1 MEEKIVIRN
10 ATPADEKRI
19 AEIATQQWTAI
30 NENYKKL
37 IGDDLYRIFYGT
49 VEGRVKDVLASLSSL
64 LSNPERFIVTEVD
77 GVVAGFATYRT
88 ENVGGVLA
96 GVIGRNAMDNNYK
109 GRGIAGKQY
118 AILFERMKKDG
129 CVCAKVHTGMDEMHA
144 PARRAY
150 EKAGFSGNL
159 PDINYFRTLKP
170 GDEVH
175 NPKPTEENIVVRGVV
190 PADEERIMEIAAQQW
205 DIINNNYKRRIGD
218 ELFAIYYGTV
228 EKRVSDVIASLRAMF
243 KNNPEAFVVTEVNGK
258 VAGFA
263 TYRVADVGGVKCGV
277 LGRNGVDNNF
287 KGRGIAGRQY
297 AALYAKMLADG
308 CTVAKVHTGLDEM
321 HAPARRAYEKSG
333 FNNNIGDVNY
343 YMMF

>member
-10 ATPADEKRI
+10 ATPRDEKRI
-19 AEIATQQWTAI
+19 CEIATQQWTAI

-37 IGDDLYRIFYGT
+37 IGDELFRIFYGT
-49 VEGRVKDVLASLSSL
+49 VEGRVADVISSLRSL
-64 LSNPERFIVTEVD
+64 LSTPERFIVTEVD

-88 ENVGGVLA
+88 ENVGGVLG

-118 AILFERMKKDG
+118 AVLFERMKKDG

-170 GDEVH
+170 GDELH
-175 NPKPTEENIVVRGVV
+175 TPKPTEEKIVVRGIT
-190 PADEERIMEIAAQQW
+190 PADEERIMEIATQQW
-205 DIINNNYKRRIGD
+205 NIINNNYKRRIGD

-228 EKRVSDVIASLRAMF
+228 EKRVSDVIAELRVRFA
-243 KNNPEAFVVTEVNGK
+243 NEPDSFVVTEVDGV

-263 TYRVADVGGVKCGV
+263 AYRSVDVGGVKCGI
-277 LGRNGVDNNF
+277 LGRNGVDNSF

-333 FNNNIGDVNY
+333 FSYNIGDVNY
-343 YMMF
+343 FRML